1 MWCSC
6 VLCFVGK
13 MWWCVMF
20 ECVDCISSEV
30 WRDCV
35 LYLIIVKYNA
45 RFIDP
50 FVIVIKKYFSTTCVC
65 VYIYIGSDALSLQDW
80 SRNMF
85 SLICFTHFFN
95 FAHTC
100 QMQIEKTCYKNGTV
114 SKAMYIYIY
123 ITIWPKGFL
132 YKDQL
137 KAIYYFR
144 RHIFKEKNYL
154 EDRSSQGKKNVY
166 ERII

>member
-35 LYLIIVKYNA
+35 LYFIIVKYNA

-50 FVIVIKKYFSTTCVC
+50 FVIVIKKYFSTTCVCVC

-114 SKAMYIYIY
+114 SKAMCIYIYIY
-123 ITIWPKGFL
+123 NNMTKGIFVKRPIEGNILFPKT
-132 YKDQL
+132 Y
-137 KAIYYFR
+137 I
-144 RHIFKEKNYL
+144 
-154 EDRSSQGKKNVY
+154 QGKKLLG
-166 ERII
+166 R